1 MIVFENDPL
10 LTTVNNDP
18 LTLLTIAN
26 DLLQKTIVFFVLLQ
40 VQNEWFVFK
49 KKVLKIQEIA

>member
-10 LTTVNNDP
+10 LTTVNDDP

-26 DLLQKTIVFFVLLQ
+26 DLLQKR
-40 VQNEWFVFK
+40 
-49 KKVLKIQEIA
+49 